1 MTNADFLDQIILGD
15 CLDLFPKVPDNS
27 VQTIHTSPPYNI
39 ARNYN
44 GYSDKLSRKDYL
56 DFIEK
61 VLRECK
67 RILVPGGA
75 LFWQTGYTT
84 ERAEYITPL
93 DHLTFDLFQ
102 KLGFRLKDRII
113 WRYWGGMAFKS
124 KFTNKHETI
133 LWWVKPSH
141 GTNKVKFN
149 VFPVRE
155 ATKFYDSRNN
165 LFGRNPGNVWE
176 VDRVAFG
183 SNDQTSHIAVFPEEI
198 SDRIILATTNED
210 DLVLDPFSGSGTV
223 CKVAKSRGRHFL
235 GFEISPYYHA
245 ESIERISHQANGE
258 LMSVLSEIIK
268 EHVCC
273 AGQTKK
279 QNSIV
284 EKLKAILYPLSVKQY
299 EDTIKKTFLDA
310 LCEGRE
316 DAVKKSE
323 KITLWK
329 LLEEILPSNDS
340 CDNSKDPAGLVS
352 LIDRAYVKAY
362 KLHKVY
368 SSAMRFHCVAQWI
381 NKLKSALGK
390 DENYGWNQILKSIVD
405 SEPGT
410 YRLDNDNFTVICNGE
425 KKKKDTAYKSTSVK
439 ASKRE
444 TANTSLFW

>member
-1 MTNADFLDQIILGD
+1 MTNVGFLDQIILGD
-15 CLDLFPKVPDNS
+15 CLDLLPKVPNNS

-44 GYSDKLSRKDYL
+44 GYDDKLSRKDYL
-56 DFIEK
+56 DFIERA
-61 VLRECK
+61 LCECK
-67 RILVPGGA
+67 RTLVPGGA

-84 ERAEYITPL
+84 ERSEYITPL
-93 DHLTFDLFQ
+93 DHLTFSLFQ

-133 LWWVKPSH
+133 LWWVKPAH
-141 GTNKVKFN
+141 GTNKAKFN

-155 ATKFYDSRNN
+155 ATKFHDSRNN

-198 SDRIILATTNED
+198 SDRIILATTDED

-245 ESIERISHQANGE
+245 ESIRRISRQAWGE
-258 LMSVLSEIIK
+258 LTSVLSEIIK
-268 EHVCC
+268 EHVCRV
-273 AGQTKK
+273 GETKK
-279 QNSIV
+279 QSTIV
-284 EKLKAILYPLSVKQY
+284 EKLTAVLYPLSLKPY
-299 EDTIKKTFLDA
+299 EDTIRRPYLDA
-310 LCEGRE
+310 LCKGRE
-316 DAVKKSE
+316 DAVKKSD
-323 KITLWK
+323 KIALWK
-329 LLEEILPSNDS
+329 VLEEILPGDDS
-340 CDNSKDPAGLVS
+340 FERSKDPAGLMS
-352 LIDRAYVKAY
+352 LVDRAYGKAY

-368 SSAMRFHCVAQWI
+368 SSAMRFHCVARWI
-381 NKLKSALGK
+381 DRLRSALAQ
-390 DENYGWNQILKSIVD
+390 DENEGWSRALRSLVD

-410 YRLDNDNFTVICNGE
+410 YHLDNDRIAVTDSTE
-425 KKKKDTAYKSTSVK
+425 KTEDTEYAITCRK

-444 TANTSLFW
+444 TADTTLF

>member
-1 MTNADFLDQIILGD
+1 MTSVDFLDRIILGD
-15 CLDLFPKVPDNS
+15 CLDLFPKVPDDS

-39 ARNYN
+39 SRNYN
-44 GYSDKLSRKDYL
+44 GYDDKLSRNDYL
-56 DFIEK
+56 DFIER

-67 RILVPGGA
+67 RALVPGGA

-84 ERAEYITPL
+84 ERSEYITPL

-133 LWWVKPSH
+133 LWWVKP
-141 GTNKVKFN
+141 GRATNKTNFN
-149 VFPVRE
+149 VFSVRE
-155 ATKFYDSRNN
+155 ATKFHDSRNN

-198 SDRIILATTNED
+198 SDRIILATTDED

-235 GFEISPYYHA
+235 GFEISLYYHA
-245 ESIERISHQANGE
+245 ESVHRISRQAAGE

-268 EHVCC
+268 EHVCR
-273 AGQTKK
+273 AGETRK
-279 QNSIV
+279 QSTIT
-284 EKLKAILYPLSVKQY
+284 EKLKAVLYPLSLKPC
-299 EDTIKKTFLDA
+299 EDTIKRPYLDA

-316 DAVKKSE
+316 DGVKKSD
-323 KITLWK
+323 KIALWK
-329 LLEEILPSNDS
+329 LLDEILPADDS
-340 CDNSKDPAGLVS
+340 FEKSKDSTGLLRLV
-352 LIDRAYVKAY
+352 DRAYCKAY

-368 SSAMRFHCVAQWI
+368 SSAMRFHCVARWI
-381 NKLKSALGK
+381 DKLRNVLEP
-390 DENYGWNQILKSIVD
+390 DENEGWNRMLRSLVD
-405 SEPGT
+405 SEPET
-410 YRLDNDNFTVICNGE
+410 YQLDNDRITVIGG
-425 KKKKDTAYKSTSVK
+425 TAKTKHMQRENTSRR
-439 ASKRE
+439 ASKKE
-444 TANTSLFW
+444 TANATLFS

>member
-1 MTNADFLDQIILGD
+1 MTNVDFIDQIILGD
-15 CLDLFPKVPDNS
+15 CLDLFPKVPDSS

-39 ARNYN
+39 SKNYN
-44 GYSDKLSRKDYL
+44 GYNDKLSRKDYL

-67 RILVPGGA
+67 RTLVPGGA

-84 ERAEYITPL
+84 ERSEYITPL

-133 LWWVKPSH
+133 LWWIKPGH
-141 GTNKVKFN
+141 GTNKAKFD

-155 ATKFYDSRNN
+155 ATKFHDSRNN

-183 SNDQTSHIAVFPEEI
+183 SNDQTSHIAVFPEEL

-223 CKVAKSRGRHFL
+223 CKVAKSRGRYFL

-245 ESIERISHQANGE
+245 ESIHRISRQAKGE
-258 LMSVLSEIIK
+258 LMSVLSEIVK
-268 EHVCC
+268 EHVCL
-273 AGQTKK
+273 AGQIQKVNT
-279 QNSIV
+279 IA
-284 EKLKAILYPLSVKQY
+284 EKLTAILHPLSLKPY
-299 EDTIKKTFLDA
+299 EDIIRKGYLDA

-323 KITLWK
+323 KIALWK
-329 LLEEILPSNDS
+329 LLEEILPSNEPFE
-340 CDNSKDPAGLVS
+340 NSNDPIGLVS
-352 LIDRAYVKAY
+352 LIDRAYTKAY

-368 SSAMRFHCVAQWI
+368 SCAMRFHCVARWI
-381 NKLKSALGK
+381 SKLKSTLGK
-390 DENYGWNQILKSIVD
+390 DKNYGWEQILKSMAT
-405 SEPGT
+405 SEPGN
-410 YRLDNDNFTVICNGE
+410 YHLDNDRITVTNDAE
-425 KKKKDTAYKSTSVK
+425 KKNKEVEYKITSK
-439 ASKRE
+439 RTSKRE
-444 TANTSLFW
+444 TVNTSLFW